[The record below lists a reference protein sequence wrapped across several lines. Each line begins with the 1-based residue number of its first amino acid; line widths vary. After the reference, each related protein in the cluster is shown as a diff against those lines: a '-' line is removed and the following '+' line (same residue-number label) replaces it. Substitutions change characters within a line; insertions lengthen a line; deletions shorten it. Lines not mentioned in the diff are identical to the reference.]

1 MMWDNNSIGGGNEKH
16 GVFSHSDGSYINGQE
31 QMVKTMIK
39 AATSDDKSYTLES
52 IYNNAPK

>member
-1 MMWDNNSIGGGNEKH
+1 MYAALPISA
-16 GVFSHSDGSYINGQE
+16 NGQE

-52 IYNNAPK
+52 IYNNAPQ